1 MHKTHYITAALVFL
15 AILALLALPVMAAP
29 VGQFIEVE
37 GQVDLMK
44 VGKLPAQPVKV
55 QDSVEVGDVVRTKS
69 QSRAQIRFVD
79 DTILSIAPESKV
91 AIEEYMFDGAKGE
104 RKAVLEV
111 FRGLVHTA
119 VEKVY
124 PEKEPDFIMKTHT
137 AVLGVRGTKWYTM
150 ILPQATDIYTE
161 GTKLEVRHR
170 DPNIPGVIILGAL
183 QYVRADLM
191 SLGIPVS
198 ITPEILQN
206 LQKQM
211 KTGISVSG
219 RGDQGPPSDGM
230 ITAPGHRDFI
240 KTATSLQNLFGG
252 LYVPP
257 TPAAA
262 FAFALFDG
270 YLYIFNSQ
278 GQTYVSSY
286 GSSSSSVFFPQGA
299 FFNVFGNITPPVET
313 VGTPPQT
320 ITGQVSGTYRPTSGG
335 FAGNL
340 QVTLN
345 LSPGI
350 IGPGDGGTLTRLSM
364 SGPFTYNKTPYPQL
378 TGQISGAAQVPNDI
392 PRTFSG
398 QLNVGHQ

>member
-278 GQTYVSSY
+278 GQTYLSSY

-299 FFNVFGNITPPVET
+299 PFSFYGNITPPVET
-313 VGTPPQT
+313 VETPPQT

-378 TGQISGAAQVPNDI
+378 TGQISGTAQVPNDI